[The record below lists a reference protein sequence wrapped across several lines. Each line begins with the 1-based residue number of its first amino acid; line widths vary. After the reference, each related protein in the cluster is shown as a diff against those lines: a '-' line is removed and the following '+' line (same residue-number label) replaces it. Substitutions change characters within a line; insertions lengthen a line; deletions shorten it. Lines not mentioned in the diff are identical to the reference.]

1 MTIKN
6 VIFDLG
12 KVLIDYDF
20 DIFFGEIDYKPGERN
35 LDEGLDP
42 IVNFESGKISKIE
55 FLEQMKKVYDFSL
68 SLEKFEK
75 IWTEVFSEMGNMLD
89 LARKVSDNYKVYI
102 FSNTDEL
109 HFPYIWRKFPKL
121 HFFKE
126 NLMLSYELDSVKPD
140 KKIYQNAIEKFSI
153 VPEES
158 IFIDDRPINIKVA
171 QEFGF
176 DGIIHRDFE
185 TTNLELKR
193 RLKKYGTTN

>member
-121 HFFKE
+121 HFFK
-126 NLMLSYELDSVKPD
+126 D
-140 KKIYQNAIEKFSI
+140 
-153 VPEES
+153 
-158 IFIDDRPINIKVA
+158 
-171 QEFGF
+171 
-176 DGIIHRDFE
+176 
-185 TTNLELKR
+185 
-193 RLKKYGTTN
+193 